1 MNEFETK
8 KNKIEK
14 VVKVAAA
21 LIVGFVVA
29 PFIFIAIQGLV
40 GLVVAAGV
48 ALIAINLA
56 PWFATTVANWKL
68 KALKAAA
75 AANPIET
82 LENRYKER
90 QEALVKIRENIKQ
103 SYAVLEGLYSQIQ
116 EHSERYPDRP
126 SQYLTKYQKLK
137 ALVALR
143 AEKYKTA
150 QRNLV
155 SYAELIEEKRSDWK
169 IALTMAEASKLAN
182 VGEDFQSKLLQDTAL
197 TTIQDGLNVSFAELE
212 TSLLDEEVNE
222 PQRVEVASNV
232 VQPETSTKVLLEKCG
247 PLDLDIDFRFD
258 GDKVSTQRR

>member
-1 MNEFETK
+1 
-8 KNKIEK
+8 
-14 VVKVAAA
+14 
-21 LIVGFVVA
+21 
-29 PFIFIAIQGLV
+29 
-40 GLVVAAGV
+40 
-48 ALIAINLA
+48 
-56 PWFATTVANWKL
+56 
-68 KALKAAA
+68 
-75 AANPIET
+75 
-82 LENRYKER
+82 
-90 QEALVKIRENIKQ
+90 LVKIRENIKQ